1 MVVNFVFLAF
11 LILSSRLKVC
21 LIALI
26 CCNFGVHLVTKYL
39 RATKQNWVTFL
50 TLKLIASHP
59 LLYLLKLLLNEETNH
74 FAFKTNHL
82 PSIVLNWM
90 FMLGNQ
96 ANFGAC
102 AWPKMAVCWQSFLHC
117 HLAFVSHLYF
127 PNRAP
132 KTVNRKGVAFLSQ
145 LFWKRRA

>member
-11 LILSSRLKVC
+11 LILSSSLKVC

-26 CCNFGVHLVTKYL
+26 CCNFGVHFVTKYL
-39 RATKQNWVTFL
+39 RGTKQNWVTFL

-59 LLYLLKLLLNEETNH
+59 LLYLLTNH

-82 PSIVLNWM
+82 ASIVLNWM

-127 PNRAP
+127 PNRAS